1 MLNEGDLE
9 KERLGVGT
17 VGSLFE
23 KKGGKWSLA
32 FGCDNH
38 VLAKTECVLRFHR
51 RL

>member
-23 KKGGKWSLA
+23 KGGEMVTCFW
-32 FGCDNH
+32 
-38 VLAKTECVLRFHR
+38 LR
-51 RL
+51 

>member
-9 KERLGVGT
+9 KEGFGVGT

-23 KKGGKWSLA
+23 KGGEWSFA

-38 VLAKTECVLRFHR
+38 VLAKIDCVLRFHR